1 MSDAYSIQVT
11 SETFETDVLQKSQET
26 PVLVDFYAEWCG
38 PCKTLGPMLERLADE
53 YAGAFILA
61 KVDADAEQMLVAG
74 MGVRSLPT
82 VVLFKNG
89 QPADHFMGALP
100 EGEIRAILDK
110 HVERVEASPLER
122 AAELVALGQYDEAIA
137 LYQLITADDPE
148 NYDVYLD
155 MAQALL
161 KKGDLDSAEAIVERL
176 PDAQKM
182 DPRAKSI
189 VAGKAFQDLLAGA
202 PDRATCESRIAA
214 NDEDSEARYFLAVH
228 LMVSDDV
235 ESAITHLL
243 TIIRTD
249 RKYNDDAARLLLI
262 QIFDRLGNDDPRAR
276 TGRRQL
282 ATLLMV

>member
-38 PCKTLGPMLERLADE
+38 PCKTLGPMLERFADE

-122 AAELVALGQYDEAIA
+122 AAELVALGHYDEAIA

-249 RKYNDDAARLLLI
+249 RQYNDDAARLLLI

>member
-122 AAELVALGQYDEAIA
+122 AAELLALGQYDEAIA

-249 RKYNDDAARLLLI
+249 RQYNDDAARLLLI

>member
-189 VAGKAFQDLLAGA
+189 VAGKVFQDLLAGA

-249 RKYNDDAARLLLI
+249 RQYNDDAARLLLI

>member
-161 KKGDLDSAEAIVERL
+161 KKGDLESAEAIVERL

-249 RKYNDDAARLLLI
+249 RQYNDDAARLLLI

>member
-189 VAGKAFQDLLAGA
+189 VAGKVFQDLLVGA

-249 RKYNDDAARLLLI
+249 RRYNDDAARLLLI

>member
-1 MSDAYSIQVT
+1 MSDAYLIQVT

-176 PDAQKM
+176 PDTHRM

-189 VAGKAFQDLLAGA
+189 AAGKAFQDLLAGA

-214 NDEDSEARYFLAVH
+214 SDEDSEARYFLAVH

-249 RKYNDDAARLLLI
+249 RQYNDDAARLLLI

-276 TGRRQL
+276 IGRRQL

>member
-1 MSDAYSIQVT
+1 MSNAYSIQVT

-38 PCKTLGPMLERLADE
+38 PCKSLGPILERLADE

-61 KVDADAEQMLVAG
+61 KVDSDAEQMLVAG

-82 VVLFKNG
+82 AVLFKNG

-100 EGEIRAILDK
+100 EGEIRAMLDK

-122 AAELVALGQYDEAIA
+122 AAELVELGQYDEAIA

-161 KKGDLDSAEAIVERL
+161 KKGDLESAEAIVERL

-189 VAGKAFQDLLAGA
+189 LAGKAFQDLLAGA
-202 PDRATCESRIAA
+202 PDRATCESRVAS
-214 NDEDSEARYFLAVH
+214 NEKDSEARYFLAAY

-235 ESAITHLL
+235 EAAIDQLL
-243 TIIRTD
+243 TVVRTD
-249 RKYNDDAARLLLI
+249 RQYNEDAARLLLI

-276 TGRRQL
+276 AGRKQL
-282 ATLLMV
+282 AALLMV

>member
-189 VAGKAFQDLLAGA
+189 VAGKVFQDLLASA

-249 RKYNDDAARLLLI
+249 RQYNDDAARLLLI

>member
-214 NDEDSEARYFLAVH
+214 SDEDSEARYFLAVH

-249 RKYNDDAARLLLI
+249 RQYNDDAARLLLI

>member
-38 PCKTLGPMLERLADE
+38 PCKTLGPILERLADE

-243 TIIRTD
+243 IIIRTD
-249 RKYNDDAARLLLI
+249 RQYNDDAARLLLI

>member
-1 MSDAYSIQVT
+1 MSEAYSIQVT

-148 NYDVYLD
+148 NYDAYLD

-202 PDRATCESRIAA
+202 LDRATCESRIAA

-243 TIIRTD
+243 TIIQTD
-249 RKYNDDAARLLLI
+249 RQYNDDAARLLLI

>member
-110 HVERVEASPLER
+110 HVGRVEASPLER

-189 VAGKAFQDLLAGA
+189 VAGKVFQDLLAGA

-249 RKYNDDAARLLLI
+249 RQYNDDAARLLLI

>member
-1 MSDAYSIQVT
+1 MSDPYSIQVT
-11 SETFETDVLQKSQET
+11 SETFETDVLKKSQET

-38 PCKTLGPMLERLADE
+38 PCKSLGPILERLADE
-53 YAGAFILA
+53 YAGAFVLA
-61 KVDADAEQMLVAG
+61 KVDSDAEQMLVTS

-82 VVLFKNG
+82 VVLFKDG

-110 HVERVEASPLER
+110 HVERAEASPIER
-122 AAELVALGQYDEAIA
+122 ASALVELGQYDEAIA

-155 MAQALL
+155 MAQALM
-161 KKGDLDSAEAIVERL
+161 KKSDLESAEAIVDRL

-189 VAGKAFQDLLAGA
+189 VAGKVFQDLLAGA

-249 RKYNDDAARLLLI
+249 RQYNDDAARLLLI

>member
-11 SETFETDVLQKSQET
+11 SETFETDVLQKSQVT

-189 VAGKAFQDLLAGA
+189 VAGKVFRDLLAGA

-249 RKYNDDAARLLLI
+249 RQYNDDAARLLLI

-276 TGRRQL
+276 IGRRQL

>member
-189 VAGKAFQDLLAGA
+189 VAGKVFQDLLAGA

-235 ESAITHLL
+235 ELAITHLL

-249 RKYNDDAARLLLI
+249 RQYNDDAARLLLI

>member
-1 MSDAYSIQVT
+1 MSNAYSIQVT

-38 PCKTLGPMLERLADE
+38 PCKSLGPILERLADE

-61 KVDADAEQMLVAG
+61 KVDSDAEQMLVAG

-100 EGEIRAILDK
+100 EGEIRAMLDK

-122 AAELVALGQYDEAIA
+122 AAELVELGQYDEAIA

-161 KKGDLDSAEAIVERL
+161 KKGDLDSAEAIVEQL

-243 TIIRTD
+243 IIIRTD
-249 RKYNDDAARLLLI
+249 RQYNDDAARLLLI

>member
-249 RKYNDDAARLLLI
+249 RQYNDDAARLLLI

>member
-110 HVERVEASPLER
+110 HVERVEASPLKR

-189 VAGKAFQDLLAGA
+189 IAGKAFQDLLAGA

-249 RKYNDDAARLLLI
+249 RQYNDDAARLLLI

>member
-214 NDEDSEARYFLAVH
+214 NDGDSEARYFLAVH

-249 RKYNDDAARLLLI
+249 RQYNDDAARLLLI

>member
-26 PVLVDFYAEWCG
+26 AVLVDFYAEWCG

-122 AAELVALGQYDEAIA
+122 AAELVALGQFDEAIA

-189 VAGKAFQDLLAGA
+189 VAGKVFRDLLAGA

-249 RKYNDDAARLLLI
+249 RQYNDDAARLLLI

>member
-53 YAGAFILA
+53 YAGTFILA

-100 EGEIRAILDK
+100 EGEIRAILNK

-189 VAGKAFQDLLAGA
+189 AAGKAFQDLLAGA

-235 ESAITHLL
+235 ESAITQLL

-249 RKYNDDAARLLLI
+249 RQYNDDAARLLLI

>member
-11 SETFETDVLQKSQET
+11 SETFETDVLQKSQVT

-189 VAGKAFQDLLAGA
+189 VAGKVFQDLLAGA

-249 RKYNDDAARLLLI
+249 RQYNDDAARLLLI

>member
-189 VAGKAFQDLLAGA
+189 VAGKVFQDLLAGA

-249 RKYNDDAARLLLI
+249 RQYNDDAARLLLI

-276 TGRRQL
+276 IGRRQL

>member
-155 MAQALL
+155 MAQTLL
-161 KKGDLDSAEAIVERL
+161 KKGDLESAEAIVERL

-189 VAGKAFQDLLAGA
+189 VAGKVFQDLLAGA

-249 RKYNDDAARLLLI
+249 RQYNDDAARLLLI

>member
-11 SETFETDVLQKSQET
+11 SETFETDVLQKSQEA

-189 VAGKAFQDLLAGA
+189 VAGKVFQDLLAGA

-249 RKYNDDAARLLLI
+249 RQYNDDAARLLLI

>member
-189 VAGKAFQDLLAGA
+189 VAGKVFQDLLAGA

-243 TIIRTD
+243 IIIRTD
-249 RKYNDDAARLLLI
+249 RQYNDDAARLLLI